1 MERELSHPKKT
12 TNKYSIK
19 IPVLGLGVWGVP
31 KNKTE
36 KIVTTAINQG
46 YRHID
51 TAQIYGNEKEVG
63 KAIKEKDGIFI
74 TTKLWESNFGYEKT
88 IKACEESLSK
98 LNKIDLFLMHSPHG
112 PEIRKETWEAM
123 QYLLKNKYV
132 KAIGVSNFGIHH
144 IKEILSWADIGP
156 CMNQIELSPFL
167 QRRELVN
174 FCRENDIVTTAYSPL
189 THGIKIDD
197 KRLIEIGKVYEK
209 SAVQILIKW
218 SLQKNN
224 IVIPKSTN
232 KERIKENIEVF
243 DFTIEQ
249 KHMEVLDALEEG
261 FVTCWDPTIDP

>member
-1 MERELSHPKKT
+1 
-12 TNKYSIK
+12 
-19 IPVLGLGVWGVP
+19 
-31 KNKTE
+31 
-36 KIVTTAINQG
+36 
-46 YRHID
+46 
-51 TAQIYGNEKEVG
+51 
-63 KAIKEKDGIFI
+63 
-74 TTKLWESNFGYEKT
+74 
-88 IKACEESLSK
+88 
-98 LNKIDLFLMHSPHG
+98 MHSPHG

-132 KAIGVSNFGIHH
+132 KAIGVSNFGVRH

-218 SLQKNN
+218 SLQKDNV
-224 IVIPKSTN
+224 VIPKSTN

-261 FVTCWDPTIDP
+261 FVTCWDPTRDP